1 METGIHNTSEI
12 GRLRK
17 VLLHRPGQ
25 ELENLMP
32 EYLERL
38 LFDDIPYLKEAQAEH
53 DAFAQ
58 CLRDAGVEVVY
69 LIDLVVNSLTSPE
82 VRQELVTQF
91 LKEADLPDE
100 AVGKAVAEYL
110 SELDNRAMV
119 SAMMAGIRRSD
130 LRKQGGRLSDH
141 LSGLEEGYP
150 FAVDPMPNLYF
161 TRDPFATIGT
171 GVSIHK
177 MHTVTR
183 NRETLFG
190 RFIFEH
196 NPWYQNAPR
205 WYDRS
210 ASSSLEGGDILV
222 LSPQVLAV
230 GISQRTEGDSIDQLA
245 QTVLSQSKT
254 FQKVL
259 AFNIPKSRSFMHLDT
274 VFTMVDRDKFTVHPN
289 ILQRHHRVRHGAGR
303 KPEDE
308 NPSGGPGGW
317 RIFSRSTWGLSQ
329 VTLIPCGQGSDIDAA
344 REQWS
349 DGSNTLAIA
358 PGEVVVYYPE
368 LCHQP
373 VPGGGGHPHPRHSQ
387 RRAEP
392 GAGRSPVHEYAADP
406 GRSVDRRRFAAGS
419 AALPRRMHPTF
430 SFETSN
436 APDWYGDVRR
446 CRTGLN
452 PHFLFVLPKRLPG
465 FPAELYRFGT
475 EKPGDILF

>member
-38 LFDDIPYLKEAQAEH
+38 LFDDIPYLREAQAEH

-69 LIDLVVNSLTSPE
+69 LTDLVVNSLTSPE
-82 VRQELVTQF
+82 VRQGFVTEF
-91 LKEADLPDE
+91 LDEAGLPDE
-100 AVGKAVAEYL
+100 AARDAVEAYL
-110 SELDNRAMV
+110 ADLNDRELV

-141 LSGLEEGYP
+141 LSGLDEDYP

-171 GVSIHK
+171 GVSIHR

-190 RFIFEH
+190 RLIFEH
-196 NPWYQNAPR
+196 NPWYKNAPR
-205 WYDRS
+205 WYDRC

-230 GISQRTEGDSIDQLA
+230 GISERTEGDSIDQLA
-245 QTVLSQSKT
+245 QTVLSQSRT
-254 FQKVL
+254 FRKVL

-289 ILQRHHRVRHGAGR
+289 ILNDITVFVMELEDGGMHIRQESGR
-303 KPEDE
+303 LEDILKE
-308 NPSGGPGGW
+308 HL
-317 RIFSRSTWGLSQ
+317 GLSQ
-329 VTLIPCGQGSDIDAA
+329 VTLIPCGQGHVIDAA

-358 PGEVVVYYPE
+358 PGEVVVYSRNYVTNRSLE
-368 LCHQP
+368 
-373 VPGGGGHPHPRHSQ
+373 
-387 RRAEP
+387 E
-392 GAGRSPVHEYAADP
+392 AGIRIHTIPS
-406 GRSVDRRRFAAGS
+406 
-419 AALPRRMHPTF
+419 
-430 SFETSN
+430 
-436 APDWYGDVRR
+436 
-446 CRTGLN
+446 
-452 PHFLFVLPKRLPG
+452 
-465 FPAELYRFGT
+465 AELSRGRGG
-475 EKPGDILF
+475 PRCMSMPLIRDDP